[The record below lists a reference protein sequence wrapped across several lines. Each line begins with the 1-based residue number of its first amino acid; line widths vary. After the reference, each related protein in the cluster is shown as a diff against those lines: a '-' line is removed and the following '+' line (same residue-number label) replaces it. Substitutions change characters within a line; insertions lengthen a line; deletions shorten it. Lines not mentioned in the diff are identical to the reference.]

1 MTDPAD
7 FLLTT
12 CQVGAERA
20 LKAEFARRWPDLRPA
35 YARPGFVTFKA
46 PVGGL
51 RLSEYTNSI
60 FARACAVSLGK
71 VTAHVEH
78 AARVPE
84 EHASRVSHEAAGHAR
99 APPGDAV
106 ANESLRDFSRL
117 GETRPRAERPRA
129 EDVWQLF
136 GDRPATGLHVWH
148 RDLHAPGDHGFEPG
162 LVPEDAAIARAIRE
176 ARPGTALETWAH
188 PGQFVLDC
196 VVVEPHEWW
205 IGYHQAGP
213 LPTCWPGGFCR
224 ARLPPHAVSRA
235 YLKMEEALRWSQLPL
250 QPGQRCAELGSAP
263 GGAAQALLDRGLTV
277 IGIDPAE
284 MHPAVVAHPNFM
296 HLRKRGD
303 DVRRREFRKVRW
315 LFSDMNVAPQTM
327 LDTVEGIVTHAEVDI
342 RGLLLTIKLLDW
354 SLAEHIPEY
363 LFRIRTWGYKDLH
376 ARQLQHNRQEI
387 CVAAQRTG

>member
-1 MTDPAD
+1 MTQPAD
-7 FLLTT
+7 FLLAT

-20 LKAEFARRWPDLRPA
+20 LKAEFTRRWPDLKPA
-35 YARPGFVTFKA
+35 YSRPGFVTFKA

-51 RLSEYTNSI
+51 QLSEYANSI

-71 VTAHVEH
+71 VTAHLGH
-78 AARVPE
+78 AARVPDG
-84 EHASRVSHEAAGHAR
+84 HASRVSHEVAGHAD
-99 APPGDAV
+99 ATPGDA
-106 ANESLRDFSRL
+106 APTESLRDPSHL
-117 GETRPRAERPRA
+117 GETQPRAA
-129 EDVWQLF
+129 EVWQLF

-162 LVPEDAAIARAIRE
+162 VRSEDAAIARAIRD
-176 ARPGTALETWAH
+176 ARPGATLETWVQ

-213 LPTCWPGGFCR
+213 PHTCWPGGFCR
-224 ARLPPHAVSRA
+224 LELPPHAVSRA
-235 YLKMEEALRWSQLPL
+235 YLKMEEAIGWSQLPL
-250 QPGQRCAELGSAP
+250 QAGQRCAELGSAP
-263 GGAAQALLDRGLTV
+263 GGAAQALLDRGLSV

-284 MHPAVVAHPNFM
+284 MHPAVLPHPNFT
-296 HLRKRGD
+296 HFRRRGD
-303 DVRRREFRKVRW
+303 DVRRRDFRKVRW

-327 LDTVEGIVTHAEVDI
+327 LDTVEGIVTHGEVNV
-342 RGLLLTIKLLDW
+342 RGLLLTLKLLDW
-354 SLAEHIPEY
+354 EIAEQVPEY

-387 CVAAQRTG
+387 CVAALRSD